1 MRRPSRNTSPI
12 ACRIAAIA
20 SAALCLPGMA
30 MAAEGMPQLDFG
42 NPLTTSQVVWGAI
55 IFIVLYILL
64 SRWALPQVARVLD
77 QRAATL
83 EADLEAA
90 HAMKSKSTE
99 AVEELTATIAR
110 ARSEAQAAI
119 NAAVDRAKQEAAAQ
133 SVALNE
139 RLETQLQAAEERIAE
154 ARSSAMGALRQ
165 VATDTATTVIQRL
178 TGTAPEMSAV
188 EGAVGSALAARGR

>member
-1 MRRPSRNTSPI
+1 
-12 ACRIAAIA
+12 
-20 SAALCLPGMA
+20 
-30 MAAEGMPQLDFG
+30 MAAEGMPQLDFA

-55 IFIVLYILL
+55 IFIILYFLL
-64 SRWALPQVARVLD
+64 SRWALPQVSSVLD

-99 AVEELTATIAR
+99 AVTELTATIAR
-110 ARSEAQAAI
+110 ARGEAQAAI

-133 SVALNE
+133 AAVLNE
-139 RLETQLQAAEERIAE
+139 RLEAQLHEAEQRIAQ

-165 VATDTATTVIQRL
+165 VATETTSTVIQRL
-178 TGTAPEMSAV
+178 TGTAPDTRAI